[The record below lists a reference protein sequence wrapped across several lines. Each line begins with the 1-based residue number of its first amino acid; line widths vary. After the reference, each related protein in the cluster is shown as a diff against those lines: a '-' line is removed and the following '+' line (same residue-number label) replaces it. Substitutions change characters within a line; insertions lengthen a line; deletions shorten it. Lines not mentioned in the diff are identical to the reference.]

1 MAFIHRISGYLLV
14 LALLVSPSCSSTSTS
29 APTKFIPIGSKY
41 ITRIEPVQKQ
51 DLLELTVEGSSKL
64 QYTIFRLSNPRRL
77 VIDIPNMDSSAFSA
91 PIELKE
97 GLATEVQSSFFP
109 QSGNSRIEIMLNEP
123 VLYKVSRVT
132 DEKILVSLSPYDL
145 EFGKKRQV
153 KEGEVEITGI
163 ELREMSGLAR
173 VVISYNGEKPKF
185 QMIRKREKNRITIDI
200 YNAKVLRANE
210 RLHTVTA
217 KESNVESV
225 ALYQFATDPEGL
237 VKVVAELREFTSSNI
252 FERKGELVLDMGS
265 EAIISTASVV
275 AKKTEEGYQDLTE
288 RRDKE
293 VDEYEGKKIS
303 LDFQGANIH
312 NILRIIADV
321 SGLNIITSE
330 NVKGKVSMKLK
341 DVPWDLALDL
351 ILNNNQ
357 LGMVRKGNII
367 RIGTLTELSAEKEAV
382 AKDEK
387 IGMAAEKLYLKV
399 FEINYE
405 SVENLRDNL
414 KAIKSERGSID
425 VNTRTNTLIIQET
438 KDKLAEMEKLI
449 EILDRRTD
457 QVLIEARIVE
467 VSHTYAKELGIR
479 WGGNINRSVNLA
491 FPSTIGLSGVA
502 RGQASA
508 GGAGGVVDLGTTG
521 AAAGAVGVKL
531 GSVNSTA
538 LLDMELSALQNQGK
552 GRIISMPKIATINN
566 KEAIIESGRDIP
578 YQTTSADGTKTE
590 FKKATL
596 MLKVT
601 PHVAQDDYLK
611 LEIEATKDEPDFANQ
626 LPNSPPPLLTKR
638 AKTEVLVKDGD
649 TTVIGGLFKE
659 NNTDTS
665 VSVPF
670 FSKIPFLGWLF
681 RSRSDSSEGEE
692 LLIFITPRTF

>member
-1 MAFIHRISGYLLV
+1 MAYLYRSNLLMMLILTFAISSCGSTDSR
-14 LALLVSPSCSSTSTS
+14 SPSGPEPS
-29 APTKFIPIGSKY
+29 GSNY
-41 ITRIEPVQKQ
+41 ITRLKPIQKP
-51 DLLELTVEGSSKL
+51 DSLNLTIAGSSKL

-97 GLATEVQSSFFP
+97 GLAASVKSTYFP
-109 QSGNSRIEIMLNEP
+109 QTGNSRIEIFLNEP
-123 VLYKVSRVT
+123 VLYKVSRLT
-132 DEKILVSLSPYDL
+132 DKKILVSLKPYDL
-145 EFGKKRQV
+145 EYGKKRKV
-153 KEGEVEITGI
+153 KPGEVEITGI

-173 VVISYNGEKPKF
+173 IIVSYKGEKPKF
-185 QMIRKREKNRITIDI
+185 QMIRKREKKRVTVDI
-200 YNAKVLRANE
+200 MNAKVLRANE
-210 RLHTVTA
+210 KLLTVTA
-217 KESNVESV
+217 KGSNVESV
-225 ALYQFATDPEGL
+225 ALYQFASEPEGL
-237 VKVVAELREFTSSNI
+237 VKIVAELREFTSSNL
-252 FERKGELVLDMGS
+252 FERKGELVLDIGS
-265 EAIISTASVV
+265 EAILSTASEV
-275 AKKTEEGYQDLTE
+275 AKKEEEGYKDLTE

-293 VDEYEGKKIS
+293 VEDYEGKMIS

-312 NILRIIADV
+312 SILRIIADV

-330 NVKGKVSMKLK
+330 NVKGKISMKLK

-367 RIGTLTELSAEKEAV
+367 RIGTLSELSAEKEAL
-382 AKDEK
+382 AKDER
-387 IGMAAEKLYLKV
+387 IGLASEKLYLKV

-405 SVENLRDNL
+405 SVESLRDNL
-414 KAIKSERGSID
+414 KSIKSERGSID
-425 VNTRTNTLIIQET
+425 LNTRTNTLIIQET

-449 EILDRRTD
+449 EILDKRTP

-479 WGGNINRSVNLA
+479 WGGNINRSLNLA

-502 RGQASA
+502 RGTSTA
-508 GGAGGVVDLGTTG
+508 GGAGGVVDLGTSG
-521 AAAGAVGVKL
+521 AAAGALGVKL

-538 LLDMELSALQNQGK
+538 LLDMQLSALQNQGK
-552 GRIISMPKIATINN
+552 GRILSMPKIATINN
-566 KEAIIESGRDIP
+566 KEAIIESGREIP

-659 NNTDTS
+659 NKTDTS

-681 RSRSDSSEGEE
+681 RSKSDSSEGEE

>member
-275 AKKTEEGYQDLTE
+275 A
-288 RRDKE
+288 
-293 VDEYEGKKIS
+293 
-303 LDFQGANIH
+303 
-312 NILRIIADV
+312 
-321 SGLNIITSE
+321 
-330 NVKGKVSMKLK
+330 
-341 DVPWDLALDL
+341 
-351 ILNNNQ
+351 
-357 LGMVRKGNII
+357 
-367 RIGTLTELSAEKEAV
+367 
-382 AKDEK
+382 
-387 IGMAAEKLYLKV
+387 
-399 FEINYE
+399 
-405 SVENLRDNL
+405 
-414 KAIKSERGSID
+414 
-425 VNTRTNTLIIQET
+425 
-438 KDKLAEMEKLI
+438 
-449 EILDRRTD
+449 
-457 QVLIEARIVE
+457 
-467 VSHTYAKELGIR
+467 
-479 WGGNINRSVNLA
+479 
-491 FPSTIGLSGVA
+491 
-502 RGQASA
+502 
-508 GGAGGVVDLGTTG
+508 
-521 AAAGAVGVKL
+521 
-531 GSVNSTA
+531 
-538 LLDMELSALQNQGK
+538 
-552 GRIISMPKIATINN
+552 
-566 KEAIIESGRDIP
+566 
-578 YQTTSADGTKTE
+578 
-590 FKKATL
+590 
-596 MLKVT
+596 
-601 PHVAQDDYLK
+601 
-611 LEIEATKDEPDFANQ
+611 
-626 LPNSPPPLLTKR
+626 
-638 AKTEVLVKDGD
+638 
-649 TTVIGGLFKE
+649 
-659 NNTDTS
+659 
-665 VSVPF
+665 
-670 FSKIPFLGWLF
+670 
-681 RSRSDSSEGEE
+681 
-692 LLIFITPRTF
+692 